1 MGFAIFARNPQA
13 TFSTH
18 NLINGSKIRK
28 ETSSFESIVNV
39 IAYVIRDNP
48 NWNVILAPV

>member
-1 MGFAIFARNPQA
+1 MGFAIFPRIPLA

-18 NLINGSKIRK
+18 NLITGSKTRK
-28 ETSSFESIVNV
+28 KTYLFESIANV